1 MVQDQERRQFHRFPF
16 EGRGLLSV
24 GNARRLQCSVVD
36 ISINGALLELQD
48 EAEVVQGVAGEL
60 GLILRGFVGGDQI
73 DLEFVIEIAWQEG
86 EVLGCHFIRVDP
98 ANFESLKAFV
108 LENLG
113 EASLLDREL
122 IHLGYWP
129 GVGPSTAA

>member
-16 EGRGLLSV
+16 EGKGLLSV
-24 GNARRLQCSVVD
+24 GSARRLQCRVID
-36 ISINGALLELQD
+36 ISINGSLLELQD

-60 GLILRGFVGGDQI
+60 GLILRGIVGGTQI
-73 DLEFVIEIAWQEG
+73 DLEFVIDIAWQQA
-86 EVLGCHFIRVDP
+86 EVLGCRFIRVDP
-98 ANFESLKAFV
+98 VHFESLKTFI

-113 EASLLDREL
+113 EPSLLDREL

-129 GVGPSTAA
+129 GVGPSSAA